1 MFPVLFF
8 AFWGYRS
15 SHYLLYQ
22 LRTVSAFEGFPWVQI
37 NLYFFLSTVQAWKT
51 VTTCSVFFSVL
62 GLDPRGTL
70 SHVLPFVCKY
80 FRNICQTKDCLWKD
94 ALSKMVLGEP
104 EIWRAGL
111 ESLIDESSDV
121 RSGEPTMV
129 HSNCDVE
136 KLIDL
141 AASVLM
147 DRRANT
153 HESTLQEAAP
163 SQQLLRYLVSNFLCF
178 TGPVFFMPGQG
189 MFWIFE
195 PVVHFI
201 SLSPLIIILFS
212 SLWRN
217 LLRSPI
223 RVRVRFAPLWAKIPP
238 AHWRSYGRRTTAVQ
252 GRRTNSS

>member
-1 MFPVLFF
+1 MNASRTFFRFLRISLFTLSPLSATDRISF
-8 AFWGYRS
+8 RRIS
-15 SHYLLYQ
+15 
-22 LRTVSAFEGFPWVQI
+22 VSADKFI
-37 NLYFFLSTVQAWKT
+37 IFLTVVGLKT
-51 VTTCSVFFSVL
+51 AVTTCVFFSVL

-121 RSGEPTMV
+121 RSGEPTIV

-141 AASVLM
+141 GASVLM
-147 DRRANT
+147 DRRAYT
-153 HESTLQEAAP
+153 LESAHKEAAP
-163 SQQLLRYLVSNFLCF
+163 TQQLLRYLVSNFLCF

-189 MFWIFE
+189 MF
-195 PVVHFI
+195 
-201 SLSPLIIILFS
+201 
-212 SLWRN
+212 
-217 LLRSPI
+217 
-223 RVRVRFAPLWAKIPP
+223 
-238 AHWRSYGRRTTAVQ
+238 
-252 GRRTNSS
+252 

>member
-1 MFPVLFF
+1 
-8 AFWGYRS
+8 
-15 SHYLLYQ
+15 
-22 LRTVSAFEGFPWVQI
+22 
-37 NLYFFLSTVQAWKT
+37 
-51 VTTCSVFFSVL
+51 
-62 GLDPRGTL
+62 
-70 SHVLPFVCKY
+70 
-80 FRNICQTKDCLWKD
+80 
-94 ALSKMVLGEP
+94 MVLGEP

-178 TGPVFFMPGQG
+178 TGPVFFMPGQVRLG
-189 MFWIFE
+189 CEFGLHLFE
-195 PVVHFI
+195 PRYR
-201 SLSPLIIILFS
+201 LLIEEVMEGEPQQYKEGVPI
-212 SLWRN
+212 
-217 LLRSPI
+217 LRSTRRIFPQFLYGYHSLEIGSPACIVQVRQCRIYRDRRADVILVPVAHVWLKSIKLRPSTGNLYEATVI
-223 RVRVRFAPLWAKIPP
+223 RMNRKASIAIESSMSLFAPT
-238 AHWRSYGRRTTAVQ
+238 R
-252 GRRTNSS
+252 